1 METQTERR
9 TVTHRA
15 SEKCVSSAQKENAQ
29 HQHLQRIYN
38 KISACGGYS
47 DYARC
52 SALHCI
58 SK

>member
-52 SALHCI
+52 SALH
-58 SK
+58 K